1 MDDSGLI
8 PGEGTFPTSY
18 LFTVVKF
25 YCVISIATKF
35 YRISPITV
43 AGVAGGITLF
53 RTMLC
58 FRSFVI
64 KRFISALLFMYVIC
78 CAIYNAYVYV

>member
-35 YRISPITV
+35 YRIPPITV
-43 AGVAGGITLF
+43 ERGITLF
-53 RTMLC
+53 KTMLC
-58 FRSFVI
+58 FRSFPI
-64 KRFISALLFMYVIC
+64 KRFISALLFMHVIC
-78 CAIYNAYVYV
+78 CAICNAYVYV